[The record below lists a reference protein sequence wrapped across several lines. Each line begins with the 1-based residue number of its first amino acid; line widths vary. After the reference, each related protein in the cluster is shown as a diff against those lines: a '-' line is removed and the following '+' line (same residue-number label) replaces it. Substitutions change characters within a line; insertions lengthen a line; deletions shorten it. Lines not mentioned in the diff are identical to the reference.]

1 MPQASEQKLAFQVD
15 RKAIRDV
22 LTDLHK
28 VQGQQDW
35 CVACG
40 AGAASAKLDY
50 PGEVVQSLGKQLVES
65 GKLQEFITSLRNLP
79 PGENDW
85 CVACGAAAA
94 SSPIGRIGNPADLP
108 DSAIDEIARKLIS
121 AVKVG

>member
-1 MPQASEQKLAFQVD
+1 MTDVSEKKLAFQVD
-15 RKAIRDV
+15 RTAIKNI
-22 LTDLHK
+22 LADLHK
-28 VQGQQDW
+28 AQGQEEW

-50 PGEVVQSLGKQLVES
+50 PGEVVQTFGKQLVET
-65 GKLQEFITSLRNLP
+65 GKLQEFITNLRNLP
-79 PGENDW
+79 AGETDW

-94 SSPIGRIGNPADLP
+94 SSPIGRIGNPAELP